1 MLFVKI
7 LQNLQLNYSPAR
19 NNSTM
24 ETKQKIFVTIGT
36 AAVVAAA
43 IFGGAALFNG
53 SNSTASTGTVS
64 SGAVATTSDSSS
76 SSNTTSTS
84 GTDTSSSGSTS
95 SSTTASGSY
104 KDGTYTKTVSY
115 YVPHGATN
123 TIKVTLVVS
132 GGVITS
138 ATTDKTYYDNESG
151 MYINS
156 FESSVSSDAS
166 GQSLASYSP
175 SRIGGASLTTEAFAE
190 AISGIR
196 TDAAA

>member
-1 MLFVKI
+1 
-7 LQNLQLNYSPAR
+7 
-19 NNSTM
+19 M

-43 IFGGAALFNG
+43 IFGGATLFSG
-53 SNSTASTGTVS
+53 SSNTNAGTA
-64 SGAVATTSDSSS
+64 SSS
-76 SSNTTSTS
+76 STVAGSQSMTSTRGTTNSSSTDTTASSTSTS
-84 GTDTSSSGSTS
+84 TTSG
-95 SSTTASGSY
+95 SGSY

-115 YVPHGATN
+115 YVPHGGSN
-123 TIKVTLVVS
+123 SIKVTLVVS
-132 GGVITS
+132 GGNITS
-138 ATTDKTYYDNESG
+138 VTTNDSYTDGESG
-151 MYINS
+151 IYISS
-156 FESSVSSDAS
+156 FESSVNSDAS

>member
-1 MLFVKI
+1 
-7 LQNLQLNYSPAR
+7 
-19 NNSTM
+19 M

-43 IFGGAALFNG
+43 IFGGATLFNG
-53 SNSTASTGTVS
+53 STAVNNGI
-64 SGAVATTSDSSS
+64 SSS
-76 SSNTTSTS
+76 STVASSNQSSSSGSTTSS
-84 GTDTSSSGSTS
+84 SATDTSSSAS
-95 SSTTASGSY
+95 SSTTASGNY
-104 KDGTYTKTVSY
+104 KDGTYTKSVSY
-115 YVPHGATN
+115 YVPHGETN

-138 ATTDKTYYDNESG
+138 ATTDNTYFDNESG
-151 MYINS
+151 MYISS
-156 FESSVSSDAS
+156 FESSVNSSAS

-190 AISGIR
+190 AVSGIR